1 MELERVKLRAEE
13 LIKQIDGKG
22 LASIFE
28 AYDKNDTEANY
39 LKYKILSQLHIFN
52 VHGQRYRDDVVKSYV
67 HAEKNREKILATQQE
82 LKEFECLL
90 NMNKN
95 HGTDFYKIAG
105 FYYYEQMIKFLSAI
119 DDEYLLSFT
128 KEFGATLPD
137 KKPKIWD
144 KEEREKYKEQ
154 VEKVKYQQKE
164 IKELK
169 KKIVSLLET
178 VKTEYS
184 KINIDELIT
193 KYPQESEIIKRY
205 VNSSANVKLSTIE
218 KYQKDGK
225 IVHYIDRQSFNYK
238 FLEDLVL
245 RNVSSELIY
254 DAKEG
259 LKSAKDAESLSKTIL
274 KLYSL
279 NNNIDLETF
288 ISSIRKRF
296 LKNEDLEFRKQNFN
310 GGGLN
315 NADWSETLLN
325 HKEISEKYKKLLDN
339 IKNIDWDSLSEDEI
353 LKTIAKISLEF
364 VYIHP
369 FVDGNGRT
377 SRLLMDYL
385 LISNDI
391 IPPVYSVGIDSK
403 IAYNKLIHKAI
414 KNKDSSLFE
423 DWLVKLYDEQIKS
436 KETLKSY

>member
-1 MELERVKLRAEE
+1 MELERVKLRADE

-52 VHGQRYRDDVVKSYV
+52 VHGQRYRDVVVKSYV

-105 FYYYEQMIKFLSAI
+105 FYYYQQMIKFLSAI

-128 KEFGATLPD
+128 KEFGATLPK

-164 IKELK
+164 LKELK

-225 IVHYIDRQSFNYK
+225 IVRYIDRQSFNYK

-245 RNVSSELIY
+245 KNVSSELIY

-259 LKSAKDAESLSKTIL
+259 LKSGKDAESLSKTIL

-279 NNNIDLETF
+279 NKDVDIGTF
-288 ISSIRKRF
+288 IATIRKRF
-296 LKNEDLEFRKQNFN
+296 LQNEDLQFRKQNFN
-310 GGGLN
+310 GGGLT
-315 NADWSETLLN
+315 NADWSETLLDY
-325 HKEISEKYKKLLDN
+325 KEITERYNNLLSKIN
-339 IKNIDWDSLSEDEI
+339 KMNLNTLSEHEI
-353 LKTIAKISLEF
+353 LETIAKISLEF

-385 LISNDI
+385 FILNDM
-391 IPPVYSVGIDSK
+391 IPPVYSTGVESK
-403 IAYNKLIHKAI
+403 IKYNSIIHKAI
-414 KNKDSSLFE
+414 NRKDSSLFE
-423 DWLVKLYDEQIKS
+423 DWLVKLYNEQIKS
-436 KETLKSY
+436 KEAVAEY